1 MILGVVGF
9 SSGDAVWS
17 YLKAQPGFP
26 DNYPSSFSLLVSVSL
41 GLFGLGIG
49 YLIAPLLLRPL
60 EALYESVSHV
70 APVRLVASAIGLG
83 IGLSLGALASLP
95 LSMLHPPW
103 GSSCPSSPP

>member
-1 MILGVVGF
+1 MSTRWSRPIRQLGAMVLGVVGF

-70 APVRLVASAIGLG
+70 APVRYAMRWWRCQAFP
-83 IGLSLGALASLP
+83 A
-95 LSMLHPPW
+95 
-103 GSSCPSSPP
+103 